1 MLKLALFFFVIS
13 IVAAVFGYSGISS
26 VAGGLARILFFIAL
40 AIFVVC
46 LILGLTL
53 LKAIA

>member
-13 IVAAVFGYSGISS
+13 IVAGVFGYSGISAA
-26 VAGGLARILFFIAL
+26 AGGFARILFFIAL

-46 LILGLTL
+46 LIIGLTL
-53 LKAIA
+53 LRAIA

>member
-13 IVAAVFGYSGISS
+13 IVAGVFGYSGISS
-26 VAGGLARILFFIAL
+26 AAGGLARILFFIAL
-40 AIFVVC
+40 AIFAVW

-53 LKAIA
+53 LRAIA

>member
-13 IVAAVFGYSGISS
+13 IVAGVFGFTGISET
-26 VAGGLARILFFIAL
+26 AGGLARILFFVAL
-40 AIFVVC
+40 AVFVVC
-46 LILGLTL
+46 LILGLTF

>member
-13 IVAAVFGYSGISS
+13 IVAGVFGYSGISS
-26 VAGGLARILFFIAL
+26 AAGGLARILFFIAL

-53 LKAIA
+53 LRAIA